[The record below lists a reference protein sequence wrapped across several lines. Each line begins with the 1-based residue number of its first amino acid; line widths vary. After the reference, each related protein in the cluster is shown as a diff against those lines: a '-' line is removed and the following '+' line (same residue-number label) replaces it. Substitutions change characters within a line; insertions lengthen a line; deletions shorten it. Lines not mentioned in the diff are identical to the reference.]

1 MGKLPP
7 PLFHQLLPH
16 SAAINANYC
25 RAEAQMSRC
34 YYSLLRRCHSFVVS
48 FYGDRGRCVMVIVVL
63 QCASYFSGRTIFGR
77 QLATGVPSLITWLHA
92 NALYCKYRA
101 MPMPTQILTAS
112 AMGALWLVEGSN
124 HAATLTK
131 IIVFSFT
138 EFRSLV
144 YRERASSVE
153 RATNRRPR

>member
-16 SAAINANYC
+16 SAAINAYYC
-25 RAEAQMSRC
+25 RA
-34 YYSLLRRCHSFVVS
+34 LKPKCHDVITRFCVVVKPLSFLS
-48 FYGDRGRCVMVIVVL
+48 MVIAVG

-92 NALYCKYRA
+92 NALHCKYQA
-101 MPMPTQILTAS
+101 MPMPTLIFTAS

-131 IIVFSFT
+131 IIGFQFYRVSF
-138 EFRSLV
+138 FGL
-144 YRERASSVE
+144 YREGQLGRES
-153 RATNRRPR
+153 N

>member
-92 NALYCKYRA
+92 NALHCKY
-101 MPMPTQILTAS
+101 Q
-112 AMGALWLVEGSN
+112 
-124 HAATLTK
+124 ATLIFRKYTK
-131 IIVFSFT
+131 YNKFNHVVESHIVQKKHQKNLGIT
-138 EFRSLV
+138 D
-144 YRERASSVE
+144 A
-153 RATNRRPR
+153 